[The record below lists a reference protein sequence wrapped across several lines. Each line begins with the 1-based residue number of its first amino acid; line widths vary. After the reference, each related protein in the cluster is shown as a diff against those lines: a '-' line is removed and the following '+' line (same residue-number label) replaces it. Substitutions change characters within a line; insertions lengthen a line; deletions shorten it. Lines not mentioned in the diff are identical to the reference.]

1 MMRQIQINRSMRQM
15 VTKGSAT
22 RFAPTHARTVCIHPI
37 QYRFMSGSSKD
48 AHYEAKINHSPKTS
62 PGQDA
67 TLYEKVFAAVDSA
80 TETKAHKMGRTS
92 AEAVTE
98 AVSGAA
104 KVVNDAVT
112 PKVKAMGEVAY
123 EGVTGAATQVKD
135 AANHAM
141 EQAKQAMS
149 TKSVSEK
156 ITDTAKGAAAQVGEF
171 YEGAKD
177 AVNNAV
183 HPKK

>member
-1 MMRQIQINRSMRQM
+1 MRQIQINRSMLQM

-22 RFAPTHARTVCIHPI
+22 RFAPTPTRTVCICPI
-37 QYRFMSGSSKD
+37 QYRFMSVSGKD
-48 AHYEAKINHSPKTS
+48 AHYEVKINHSPKAS
-62 PGQDA
+62 PGQEA
-67 TLYEKVFAAVDSA
+67 TLYEKVFAAVDTA

-92 AEAVTE
+92 TEAVTE

-104 KVVNDAVT
+104 KVVT

-123 EGVTGAATQVKD
+123 EGVAGAATQVKD